1 MKQNLKN
8 MFKKE
13 RIGKTNIKSSKGG
26 EDIGFSFCFFSIYTY
41 TTYIFE
47 NSNSNRQFKF
57 FF

>member
-26 EDIGFSFCFFSIYTY
+26 EDIGFSFCFFSIAT
-41 TTYIFE
+41 
-47 NSNSNRQFKF
+47 QFILSYERF
-57 FF
+57 MRRN

>member
-47 NSNSNRQFKF
+47 NSNSNR
-57 FF
+57 